1 MKLSVTALL
10 DWFRS
15 GTAVDE
21 VVGAADEF
29 VPQFYDAGDP
39 DGYDGPAAIA
49 KKIDARRW
57 GPVFNRFRK
66 PFRVGISSF
75 GRARQVL
82 GQGSPPSAYR
92 RVVFL
97 RDIAPLDLATNAA
110 FELESGRNGV
120 GELVLTYR
128 AKRSVKVSYDS
139 FERGDGV
146 QFILA
151 TPEVVRQ
158 AVQSAR
164 QIGGRIAGVVFFR
177 WPEQEESLA
186 MQPDEVLEAAGEPG
200 GGGAGHNRVRVVNGG
215 CAAVECVD
223 VYMEGADPFSAEA
236 VRYRVRASGELEY
249 FIPDRG
255 MPVQMTG
262 PAQLELSLPPFCTRG
277 LLYLGRAVSKDR
289 VEFTVER
296 EP

>member
-1 MKLSVTALL
+1 M
-10 DWFRS
+10 
-15 GTAVDE
+15 
-21 VVGAADEF
+21 
-29 VPQFYDAGDP
+29 
-39 DGYDGPAAIA
+39 
-49 KKIDARRW
+49 
-57 GPVFNRFRK
+57 
-66 PFRVGISSF
+66 
-75 GRARQVL
+75 
-82 GQGSPPSAYR
+82 
-92 RVVFL
+92 FL

-146 QFILA
+146 QFIFA

-177 WPEQEESLA
+177 WPERESLA

-215 CAAVECVD
+215 CAAVEVVD
-223 VYMEGADPFSAEA
+223 VYMRAPIRFPRKRSDIGSAP
-236 VRYRVRASGELEY
+236 RVNWSTSFRTGEC
-249 FIPDRG
+249 P
-255 MPVQMTG
+255 
-262 PAQLELSLPPFCTRG
+262 
-277 LLYLGRAVSKDR
+277 SK
-289 VEFTVER
+289 
-296 EP
+296 